1 MIAEPGWHPT
11 PQRIAAAAVTRLAAR
26 CGVEGF
32 DGLRQF
38 ALADHDAYWRAVI
51 ADLGLTFRRPFD
63 AVLDDRAAP
72 AWPRWFPGGRLNFT
86 DIALAGPDD
95 APALI
100 CLAEDGSGRD
110 LDRAALRKAVET
122 AMARLVALGIGR
134 GDRVGLLLPNIAE
147 AAIVMLAVARAG
159 AIVVPLYSG
168 FGPEAIATR
177 LNAAGARLLV
187 TCDGFRR
194 QGRDIAVKQAVDAAL
209 ARAPTVE
216 RVALVRRLDGAEL
229 APGRDVWWD
238 QVPADAQ
245 VASPDMDPD
254 DPWMIIYTSGT
265 TGRPKGTVHTHAG
278 FPFRVAHDT
287 AYQFDF
293 HAGDRF
299 FWYSDMGWMIG
310 PLGVCAPLM
319 LGGTLVLYD
328 GGPAVPDAAGPLRV
342 AIAAGVTHFGSAPTL
357 IRAMAAAF
365 PVLPADCRP
374 ACRTLMTAGEAIDP
388 ETFAWYQRE
397 VGGET
402 TPVINYTGGT
412 EVSGGILSN
421 VVVRP
426 IVPGGF
432 NAAVTDVD
440 ADVVGDDGRPL
451 VGTVGE
457 LVIRRPMIGMTRGF
471 WDEPMR
477 YLDSYWQRH
486 PGLWAHGDLA
496 VRHGDG
502 TWELRGRADDVL
514 KVSGR
519 RVGPSEIEEA
529 AMALGTITAA
539 AAIGMADARAGQAVW
554 LFVVPRPA
562 FDADALRGHLGAALG
577 PGLRPARVIAV
588 ADLPRTRNGK
598 ILRRVVRNIAAG
610 EAPGDLSSL
619 DNPAALDLIA
629 TAI

>member
-1 MIAEPGWHPT
+1 MTAEPGWHPT
-11 PQRIAAAAVTRLAAR
+11 PDRIRAAALTRLAAR
-26 CGVEGF
+26 CGVDGF
-32 DGLRQF
+32 DGLRQL
-38 ALADHDAYWRAVI
+38 ALADHDGYWRTVI
-51 ADLGLTFRRPFD
+51 ADLGLTFRRDFD
-63 AVLDDRAAP
+63 AVLDGRAAP

-86 DIALAGPDD
+86 DITLAGSAA

-100 CLAEDGSGRD
+100 CLAEDGSRRD
-110 LDRAALRKAVET
+110 LDRAELRAEVDG
-122 AMARLVALGIGR
+122 AMARLAALGIGR

-147 AAIVMLAVARAG
+147 AAIVMLAAARAG

-194 QGRDIAVKQAVDAAL
+194 QGRAVAVKQAVDAAL
-209 ARAPTVE
+209 AQAPTVE
-216 RVALVRRLDGAEL
+216 RVVLVRRLDGADL
-229 APGRDVWWD
+229 VPGRDVWWD
-238 QVPADAQ
+238 EVPADGRI
-245 VASPDMDPD
+245 ASPDMDPD
-254 DPWMIIYTSGT
+254 DPWMIIYPSGT
-265 TGRPKGTVHTHAG
+265 TGRPKGAVHTHAG

-293 HAGDRF
+293 HPGDRF

-328 GGPAVPDAAGPLRV
+328 GGPAMPDAAALLRA
-342 AIAAGVTHFGSAPTL
+342 AIGAGVTHFGSAPTL
-357 IRAMAAAF
+357 IRAMAAGF
-365 PVLPADCRP
+365 PRLPADCRP
-374 ACRTLMTAGEAIDP
+374 ACRTLMTAGEAIDA

-397 VGGET
+397 VGGDT

-426 IVPGGF
+426 IVPGRF

-486 PGLWAHGDLA
+486 AGLWAHGDLA
-496 VRHGDG
+496 VRHQDG
-502 TWELRGRADDVL
+502 GWELRGRADDVL

-519 RVGPSEIEEA
+519 RVGPSEIEDA
-529 AMALGTITAA
+529 AMAQGTIAAA
-539 AAIGMADARAGQAVW
+539 AAIGMPDPRAGQVVW
-554 LFVVPRPA
+554 LFVIPHRN
-562 FDADALRGHLGAALG
+562 FDAAALRAHLGAALG

-598 ILRRVVRNIAAG
+598 ILRRVVRNISTG
-610 EAPGDLSSL
+610 EPPGDLSSL

-629 TAI
+629 AAI

>member
-1 MIAEPGWHPT
+1 MTAEPSWHPT
-11 PQRIAAAAVTRLAAR
+11 PERIAAAALTRLAAS
-26 CGVEGF
+26 CGVDGF
-32 DGLRQF
+32 DGLRRL
-38 ALADHDAYWRAVI
+38 ALADHDGYWRAVV
-51 ADLGLTFRRPFD
+51 ADLGMVFRRPFD
-63 AVLDDRAAP
+63 KVLDDDGAP
-72 AWPRWFPGGRLNFT
+72 AWPRWFPGAKLNFT
-86 DIALAGPDD
+86 DTVLAGPAD

-100 CLAEDGSGRD
+100 CLAEDGSRRD
-110 LDRAALRKAVET
+110 LDRAALRREVVT
-122 AMARLVALGIGR
+122 AMGRLAALGVGP

-147 AAIVMLAVARAG
+147 AAIVMLAVARMG
-159 AIVVPLYSG
+159 AVVVPLYSG

-177 LNAAGARLLV
+177 LNAARATALV

-194 QGRDIAVKQAVDAAL
+194 QGKAIAVKPAVDTAL
-209 ARAPTVE
+209 AQVPSVT
-216 RVALVRRLDGAEL
+216 RVALVRRLDGADL
-229 APGRDVWWD
+229 VAGRDAWWED
-238 QVPADAQ
+238 IGEAEAIG
-245 VASPDMDPD
+245 PDMDPD

-278 FPFRVAHDT
+278 FPFRVAHDV

-293 HAGDRF
+293 HPDDRF

-310 PLGVCAPLM
+310 PLAVCAPLM

-328 GGPAVPDAAGPLRV
+328 GGPAAAATLRAAV
-342 AIAAGVTHFGSAPTL
+342 SAGVTHYGSAPTL

-365 PVLPADCRP
+365 PRLPAGLRP
-374 ACRTLMTAGEAIDP
+374 PCRTLMTAGEAIDAD
-388 ETFAWYQRE
+388 TFAWYQRE
-397 VGGET
+397 VGGDLV
-402 TPVINYTGGT
+402 PVINYTGGT

-421 VVVRP
+421 VVTRP
-426 IVPGGF
+426 IAPGRF

-440 ADVVGDDGRPL
+440 ADVVGDDGGPQ

-486 PGLWAHGDLA
+486 VGLWAHGDLA
-496 VRHGDG
+496 IRHEDG

-529 AMALGTITAA
+529 ALAHGGILAA
-539 AAIGMADARAGQAVW
+539 AAIGMPDPRSGQAIW
-554 LFVVPRPA
+554 LFVVPGDAPA
-562 FDADALRGHLGAALG
+562 ETDTLRRHLGAVLG

-598 ILRRVVRNIAAG
+598 ILRRVVRNLAMG
-610 EAPGDLSSL
+610 CPPGDLSSL
-619 DNPAALDLIA
+619 DNPVALDLIA
-629 TAI
+629 AAL